1 MSLLV
6 FLDKSFKFEPNFC
19 NCCHDLMQIA
29 MNFNDVATVSVER
42 SDYRIHFWYMSKDD
56 AIIIMKNSDLRE
68 KSGSLQKNFS
78 CLNIRKNEHF
88 RTRLLEQ
95 AKQYYENNEERLQ
108 EQARIEYTELSNE
121 EKI

>member
-1 MSLLV
+1 
-6 FLDKSFKFEPNFC
+6 
-19 NCCHDLMQIA
+19 

-68 KSGSLQKNFS
+68 KSGSLQKNFC

-108 EQARIEYTELSNE
+108 EQARNEYTELSNE
-121 EKI
+121 EKT